1 MDDLGIDD
9 LRKSGFGMIEA
20 RAELALRGVNAIGI
34 ESAVVPETFP
44 LWLADHLRAN
54 GIELRVDKDFFDERR
69 RVKNEAELAGMRRA
83 QRSAEAGT
91 DVPRGLLRTRVS
103 NGGLT
108 VEEVKAAMNVVFAEH
123 NTSCDDFIVA
133 PGAQGAVGRAMGA
146 GPITAGVPVVIDI
159 WPRDN
164 SSYVYCDMTR
174 TFVV

>member
-54 GIELRVDKDFFDERR
+54 AIELRVDKDFFDDRR

-83 QRSAEAGT
+83 QRSAEAAM
-91 DVPRGLLRTRVS
+91 DVARELLRTRLA
-103 NGGLT
+103 NRGPT
-108 VEEVKAAMNVVFAEH
+108 VGEVTDAMNVVFAEH

-133 PGAQGAVGRAMGA
+133 PGPQGAVGHDMGS
-146 GPITAGVPVVIDI
+146 GPIAAG
-159 WPRDN
+159 
-164 SSYVYCDMTR
+164 
-174 TFVV
+174 

>member
-54 GIELRVDKDFFDERR
+54 GIALRVDKDFFDERR

-83 QRSAEAGT
+83 QRSAEAAM
-91 DVPRGLLRTRVS
+91 DVARELLRTRVA

-108 VEEVKAAMNVVFAEH
+108 VEEGE
-123 NTSCDDFIVA
+123 
-133 PGAQGAVGRAMGA
+133 GAVNVGFGQHE
-146 GPITAGVPVVIDI
+146 
-159 WPRDN
+159 
-164 SSYVYCDMTR
+164 
-174 TFVV
+174 